1 MAQLFN
7 DDEEITGI
15 NVTPLVDVM
24 LVLLI
29 VFMATTTYIVHQ
41 AIPVTLPE
49 ADSGKTVKST
59 QNLSFVIDRNSN
71 LYADGKALKFSDLK
85 EYIARE
91 RQNAKGEEKGLQA
104 LVSAD
109 KDTPHGTVI
118 KLIDEVQ
125 KNGIKDFAL
134 HVESK
139 TASPQ

>member
-29 VFMATTTYIVHQ
+29 VFMATTTYIVNQ
-41 AIPVTLPE
+41 SINVKLPE
-49 ADSGKTVKST
+49 AESGTSVQSKK
-59 QNLSFVIDRNSN
+59 NLSFVIDKDSN
-71 LYADGKALKFSDLK
+71 LYVDGQALNFPDLK

-91 RQNAKGEEKGLQA
+91 RANRKDENGMQA
-104 LVSAD
+104 LISAD
-109 KDTPHGTVI
+109 KNTPHGTVI

-139 TASPQ
+139 AASPR

>member
-29 VFMATTTYIVHQ
+29 IFMATTTYMVNQSIQVK
-41 AIPVTLPE
+41 LPE
-49 ADSGKTVKST
+49 ADSGASLQSKK
-59 QNLSFVIDRNSN
+59 NLAFVLDKDSN
-71 LYADGKALKFSDLK
+71 LFVDGHALNFPDIKK
-85 EYIARE
+85 YIALE
-91 RQNAKGEEKGLQA
+91 LSKTKKDEKALQA
-104 LVSAD
+104 LISAD
-109 KDTPHGTVI
+109 KNTPHGTVI

-139 TASPQ
+139 AASSL